1 MTYNRLPLL
10 PTIAVISVL
19 TQIAVIPIK
28 NYCER
33 KAYEEARIYAVQRFG
48 DKQEPLIVS
57 EQASW
62 YKFMRVEEGKK
73 PNIKQLREYNNFE
86 KSASK
91 LENLK

>member
-1 MTYNRLPLL
+1 M
-10 PTIAVISVL
+10 
-19 TQIAVIPIK
+19 IPIK

-48 DKQEPLIVS
+48 DKQEPLTES
-57 EQASW
+57 EQADW
-62 YKFMRVEEGKK
+62 YKFMRVEEGKR
-73 PNIKQLREYNNFE
+73 PNIKQLRDYNNFE